1 MNAVCCF
8 SDSQTLMSL
17 DFYLQ
22 FPPPTSCS
30 DYRLMLDNALTSY
43 VAESDILRGADSLGR
58 GQLVLNLS
66 RPLLEEHASL
76 SNDGDEENRA
86 DHDSSNDDCLIVA
99 AGLVGNV
106 LGGTIVAIGAEGTHG
121 RIHDCCKV

>member
-1 MNAVCCF
+1 MNAVSCF
-8 SDSQTLMSL
+8 SASQTPLSL
-17 DFYLQ
+17 DFHLQ
-22 FPPPTSCS
+22 SPPPTSRS
-30 DYRLMLDNALTSY
+30 DSRFMIDNALTSR

-58 GQLVLNLS
+58 GQLVLDLS
-66 RPLLEEHASL
+66 RPLPEEHPSH
-76 SNDGDEENRA
+76 SNDSDEENRA
-86 DHDSSNDDCLIVA
+86 DHDSCDDDCLIVA